1 MLQDTTSSTTVRIL
15 ISYEGQWRTT
25 QGHWSFNGQKTKG
38 MIVSKDLTYD
48 ELVEILGH
56 SLMVDESQYDLDM
69 RFLVDSGFSMAP
81 VEIQNNEDVNFFISE
96 TSSKDSSRYPLCI
109 TLLKKDVGQGRDL
122 ARLVLQWGCTLYSL
136 LIFEKQIT

>member
-1 MLQDTTSSTTVRIL
+1 MLRDTTSSTTVRVL

-25 QGHWSFNGQKTKG
+25 QGRWSFNGQKAKG
-38 MIVSKDLTYD
+38 MIVSKDITYD
-48 ELVEILGH
+48 ELVERLGH

-69 RFLVDSGFSMAP
+69 RFLVDSGIPMAP

-96 TSSKDSSRYPLCI
+96 TSSKGNPRYPLCI

-136 LIFEKQIT
+136 LFFERQIT